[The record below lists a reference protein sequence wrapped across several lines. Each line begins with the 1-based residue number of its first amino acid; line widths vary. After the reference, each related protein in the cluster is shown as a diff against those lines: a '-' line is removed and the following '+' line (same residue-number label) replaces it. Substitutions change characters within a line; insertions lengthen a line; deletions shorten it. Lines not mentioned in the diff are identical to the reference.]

1 MNSRFARRLISF
13 GKDHKALRIP
23 VTIVLVFYLIF
34 YNIYVFLNTH
44 KKKLMAALSVFVIFL
59 GTVSFAPVSQ
69 AATAEVE
76 EEEEQS
82 GVYFYTDEGVVE
94 VDQVEVTGL
103 KDDEAKAEGA
113 ASSHHTASADDIER
127 LLEEAEKAR
136 SVRPNKITSAPEG
149 TVIYDEEKGMVE
161 AGFDEDWSLILINKK
176 HRLPADYDFE
186 LSTIKGAIK
195 SDVRVTRH
203 VLDMIKGAEE
213 DGVKLYICS
222 PYRDFERQEELF
234 NKKMKS
240 YLKKGYEFDE
250 AYDLASQTVAI
261 PGSSEHQAGL
271 AFDFITENYTV
282 LEAGFADTDAGKWLK
297 ENAADYGFIL
307 RYPADKEEIT
317 EIEFEPWHYRY
328 VGEAAAH
335 EIMDRGLC
343 LEEYVSEIGL
353 VDN

>member
-1 MNSRFARRLISF
+1 MNSRFARRLIAYA
-13 GKDHKALRIP
+13 KDHKALKIP
-23 VTIVLVFYLIF
+23 ITVVMVLYLIF
-34 YNIYVFLNTH
+34 FHIYHFLNTH
-44 KKKLMAALSVFVIFL
+44 KKQLIAALSVFIIFL
-59 GTVSFAPVSQ
+59 GSVSFAPTSY
-69 AATAEVE
+69 AATEDSE
-76 EEEEQS
+76 ENGENS

-94 VDQVEVTGL
+94 VDEVEQGAEAEEAAE
-103 KDDEAKAEGA
+103 DEAQTG
-113 ASSHHTASADDIER
+113 HNTASADDIER
-127 LLEEAEKAR
+127 LLKEAGKNGN
-136 SVRPNKITSAPEG
+136 VRPHAITAASQG
-149 TVIYDEEKGMVE
+149 TVIYDEEKGMTE
-161 AGFDEDWSLILINKK
+161 ADFDDDWSLILINKK
-176 HRLPADYDFE
+176 HKIPADYNFE

-234 NKKMKS
+234 NKKVKS
-240 YLKKGYEFDE
+240 YLRKGYEFDD
-250 AYDLASQTVAI
+250 AYELASQTVAI
-261 PGSSEHQAGL
+261 PGTSEHQVGL

-282 LEAGFADTDAGKWLK
+282 LEAGFAETDAGKWLK

-307 RYPADKEEIT
+307 RYPADKEKIT
-317 EIEFEPWHYRY
+317 DIEFEPWHYRY
-328 VGEAAAH
+328 VGEAAH